1 MGAAPS
7 TPYTVERLV
16 GTFVGDE
23 SLPLSSDFWQKLL
36 ELPFDAELPFERV
49 HEACQLLA
57 CYLQESMSTSG
68 VPLLVYEKA
77 VNAVSFTS
85 VFLKHLIESAQDGVV
100 VLYLYLHD
108 NESS

>member
-36 ELPFDAELPFERV
+36 ELPYDAELPFERV
-49 HEACQLLA
+49 HEACQLLGFSYTLA
-57 CYLQESMSTSG
+57 FSRHSFVLRRLKS
-68 VPLLVYEKA
+68 VPSFKVLL
-77 VNAVSFTS
+77 F
-85 VFLKHLIESAQDGVV
+85 
-100 VLYLYLHD
+100 
-108 NESS
+108 